1 MAITLR
7 QPWMDHHGGGGAHR
21 PERYVLQAVGE
32 GADGV
37 YFGIAPLSEGIER
50 VSDPARAW
58 IFHTHQRAVNAARE
72 IAAVYGQPVDVVKLR

>member
-37 YFGIAPLSEGIER
+37 YFGIARSLRGSSGSAI
-50 VSDPARAW
+50 
-58 IFHTHQRAVNAARE
+58 
-72 IAAVYGQPVDVVKLR
+72 QPGLGSSTPISGR